1 MSVVDVREAITRAH
15 HEEWARVV
23 AALTRRFG
31 DLDIAEEAAA
41 EAFATAVERWP
52 ADGVPPNPG
61 AWLTTTANRKA
72 IDRIRRENKRDDKQ
86 KEAQMLYDDDPPEP
100 LGAIDDERLRLIFTC
115 CHPALAME
123 TRVALT
129 LRMVG
134 GLTVPE
140 IARAFLVQETTMGQ
154 RITRAKA
161 KIKAARIP
169 YRVPSAEDLPAR
181 VSGVLAV
188 LFLVFNEGYLA
199 TGPDTDPVRHDLTA
213 EAIRLTRLIRALMPE
228 DGEVAGLLALMLL
241 TEARRTARVSASGE
255 LVTLDEQDRGAWDAA
270 LVAEGHRLVRERLA
284 AGVAPGRYQ
293 ILAAINAVH
302 TSARDVRDTDWSQV
316 VALYDQLVRLDPSP
330 IIALNR
336 AIAVAE
342 LDGPEVALAAVD
354 RLEDT
359 LAGYHAYHATR
370 ADLLRRLGRSQ
381 ESRAAYDKAIELAG
395 NTAETAYLTR
405 RRDQLGVSREPRAP
419 TQAYAPAVTDD
430 IRYLVLDSA
439 GDESML
445 WELTWGLRVI
455 DGDGNEVEV
464 HARRS
469 VDEVRPVLAELVSR
483 GFVELYDFR
492 DPPGPTLE
500 REQAQAVIADDGYWI
515 VQSESD
521 KDAAYALTLT
531 DAGEAELT
539 RVIAAHE

>member
-1 MSVVDVREAITRAH
+1 VSVVDVRKAISRAH

-23 AALTRRFG
+23 ASLTRRFG

-52 ADGVPPNPG
+52 ADGVPRNPG
-61 AWLTTTANRKA
+61 GWLTTTANHKA
-72 IDRIRRENKRDDKQ
+72 IDRIRRESKRDDRQ
-86 KEAQMLYDDDPPEP
+86 KEAQMVYNDDPEP

-115 CHPALAME
+115 CHPALAMG

-140 IARAFLVQETTMGQ
+140 IARAFLVQETAMER

-199 TGPDTDPVRHDLTA
+199 TGSGTDPVRHELTA

-255 LVTLDEQDRGAWDAA
+255 LVALDEQDRGAWDAA
-270 LVAEGHRLVRERLA
+270 LIAEGHRLVRERLA

-302 TSARDVRDTDWSQV
+302 TSARDIRDTDWSQV
-316 VALYDQLVRLDPSP
+316 VALYNQLVRLDPSP
-330 IIALNR
+330 VIALNR

-342 LDGPEVALAAVD
+342 IDGPQVALATVD
-354 RLEDT
+354 RLEPK

-405 RRDQLGVSREPRAP
+405 RRDQLG
-419 TQAYAPAVTDD
+419 
-430 IRYLVLDSA
+430 
-439 GDESML
+439 
-445 WELTWGLRVI
+445 
-455 DGDGNEVEV
+455 
-464 HARRS
+464 
-469 VDEVRPVLAELVSR
+469 
-483 GFVELYDFR
+483 
-492 DPPGPTLE
+492 
-500 REQAQAVIADDGYWI
+500 
-515 VQSESD
+515 
-521 KDAAYALTLT
+521 
-531 DAGEAELT
+531 
-539 RVIAAHE
+539 

>member
-1 MSVVDVREAITRAH
+1 VNEAGVQEAITRAH
-15 HEEWARVV
+15 REEWARLV
-23 AALTRRFG
+23 ASLTRRFG

-41 EAFATAVERWP
+41 EAFATAVGRWP
-52 ADGVPPNPG
+52 ADGVPANPG

-72 IDRIRRENKRDDKQ
+72 IDRIRREHKRDDKH
-86 KEAQMLYDDDPPEP
+86 KEAQLLYDDPPEP

-140 IARAFLVQETTMGQ
+140 IARAFLVQDTTMEK

-169 YRVPSAEDLPAR
+169 YRLPSAEDLPAR

-199 TGPDTDPVRHDLTA
+199 TGPGTDPLRHDLTA
-213 EAIRLTRLIRALMPE
+213 EAIRLTRLIRALMPD

-241 TEARRTARVSASGE
+241 TEARRSARVSASGE
-255 LVTLDEQDRGAWDAA
+255 LVTLDQQDRGAWDAA
-270 LVAEGHRLVRERLA
+270 LIAEGHRLVRERLA
-284 AGVAPGRYQ
+284 VNVAPGRYQ
-293 ILAAINAVH
+293 ILAAISAVH

-316 VALYDQLVRLDPSP
+316 AALYDQLVRIDPSP
-330 IIALNR
+330 IVALNR

-354 RLEDT
+354 RLEDR

-370 ADLLRRLGRSQ
+370 ADLLRRLGRNQ
-381 ESRAAYDKAIELAG
+381 QSRSAYDKAIELAG
-395 NTAETAYLTR
+395 NIAETAYLTR
-405 RRDQLGVSREPRAP
+405 RRDQLGK
-419 TQAYAPAVTDD
+419 
-430 IRYLVLDSA
+430 
-439 GDESML
+439 
-445 WELTWGLRVI
+445 
-455 DGDGNEVEV
+455 
-464 HARRS
+464 
-469 VDEVRPVLAELVSR
+469 RP
-483 GFVELYDFR
+483 
-492 DPPGPTLE
+492 DPG
-500 REQAQAVIADDGYWI
+500 Q
-515 VQSESD
+515 
-521 KDAAYALTLT
+521 
-531 DAGEAELT
+531 
-539 RVIAAHE
+539 

>member
-1 MSVVDVREAITRAH
+1 MIDVEEAVTRAH

-31 DLDIAEEAAA
+31 DLDTAEEAAA

-72 IDRIRRENKRDDKQ
+72 IDRIRRENKRDDKHR
-86 KEAQMLYDDDPPEP
+86 EAQLVYDDPHEPP
-100 LGAIDDERLRLIFTC
+100 GAIDDDRLRLIFIC

-123 TRVALT
+123 ARVALT

-134 GLTVPE
+134 CLTVPE
-140 IARAFLVQETTMGQ
+140 IARAFLVAESAMGQ

-181 VSGVLAV
+181 VSGVLTV

-199 TGPDTDPVRHDLTA
+199 TGHDTDPVRHDLTA
-213 EAIRLTRLIRALMPE
+213 EAIRLTRLVRTLLPD

-241 TEARRTARVSASGE
+241 IEARRTARVSASGE
-255 LVTLDEQDRGAWDAA
+255 LVALDEQDRGAWDAA
-270 LVAEGHRLVRERLA
+270 LIAEGHRLVRERLAAAA

-302 TSARDVRDTDWSQV
+302 TCARDIRDTDWSQV
-316 VALYDQLVRLDPSP
+316 VALYDQLVHLDTSP
-330 IIALNR
+330 IIALNQ

-342 LDGPEVALAAVD
+342 IDGPEVALAAVD
-354 RLEDT
+354 RLEDK

-370 ADLLRRLGRSQ
+370 ADLLRRLGQRQ
-381 ESRAAYDKAIELAG
+381 QSRAAYDKSIELAG
-395 NTAETAYLTR
+395 NTAQTAYLTR
-405 RRDQLGVSREPRAP
+405 RRDQLR
-419 TQAYAPAVTDD
+419 
-430 IRYLVLDSA
+430 
-439 GDESML
+439 
-445 WELTWGLRVI
+445 
-455 DGDGNEVEV
+455 
-464 HARRS
+464 
-469 VDEVRPVLAELVSR
+469 
-483 GFVELYDFR
+483 
-492 DPPGPTLE
+492 
-500 REQAQAVIADDGYWI
+500 
-515 VQSESD
+515 
-521 KDAAYALTLT
+521 
-531 DAGEAELT
+531 
-539 RVIAAHE
+539 

>member
-1 MSVVDVREAITRAH
+1 VNRVDVREAITRAH

-23 AALTRRFG
+23 ASLTRRFG

-61 AWLTTTANRKA
+61 AWLTTTANRRA
-72 IDRIRRENKRDDKQ
+72 IDWIRRENKRDDKQ
-86 KEAQMLYDDDPPEP
+86 KEAQLLYDDDDATEP
-100 LGAIDDERLRLIFTC
+100 LDAIEDERLRLIFTC

-129 LRMVG
+129 LRMVA

-140 IARAFLVQETTMGQ
+140 IARAFLVQETTMGR

-169 YRVPSAEDLPAR
+169 YRVPSAEDLPPR

-213 EAIRLTRLIRALMPE
+213 EAIRLTRLIHALMPD

-241 TEARRTARVSASGE
+241 TEARRTARVSTSGE

-270 LVAEGHRLVRERLA
+270 LIAEGHQLVRERLA

-316 VALYDQLVRLDPSP
+316 VALYDQLVRIDPSP
-330 IIALNR
+330 IIALNQ

-354 RLEDT
+354 RLEDK

-370 ADLLRRLGRSQ
+370 ADLLRRLGRSRQ
-381 ESRAAYDKAIELAG
+381 SRAAYDKAIELAG
-395 NTAETAYLTR
+395 NTAQTAYLTR
-405 RRDQLGVSREPRAP
+405 RRDQLG
-419 TQAYAPAVTDD
+419 
-430 IRYLVLDSA
+430 
-439 GDESML
+439 
-445 WELTWGLRVI
+445 
-455 DGDGNEVEV
+455 
-464 HARRS
+464 
-469 VDEVRPVLAELVSR
+469 
-483 GFVELYDFR
+483 
-492 DPPGPTLE
+492 
-500 REQAQAVIADDGYWI
+500 
-515 VQSESD
+515 
-521 KDAAYALTLT
+521 
-531 DAGEAELT
+531 
-539 RVIAAHE
+539 

>member
-1 MSVVDVREAITRAH
+1 VNDVEETVTRAH

-23 AALTRRFG
+23 ASLTRRFG

-52 ADGVPPNPG
+52 SDGVPPNPG
-61 AWLTTTANRKA
+61 AWLNTTARRKA
-72 IDRIRRENKRDDKQ
+72 IDRTRRESKRDDKH
-86 KEAQMLYDDDPPEP
+86 KEAQMVYDDPPEP
-100 LGAIDDERLRLIFTC
+100 LGAIEDDRLRLIFTC

-123 TRVALT
+123 ARLALT
-129 LRMVG
+129 LRLVG

-140 IARAFLVQETTMGQ
+140 IARAFLVGESALGQ

-181 VSGVLAV
+181 LSGVLAV

-199 TGPDTDPVRHDLTA
+199 TGPDTDPLRHDLTA
-213 EAIRLTRLIRALMPE
+213 EAIRLTRLIRALLPG

-241 TEARRTARVSASGE
+241 TEARRTARISANGE
-255 LVTLDEQDRGAWDAA
+255 LVALDEQDRRAWDAE
-270 LVAEGHRLVRERLA
+270 LIAEGHRLVRERLAAAA

-302 TSARDVRDTDWSQV
+302 TSARDFHDTDWSQIL
-316 VALYDQLVRLDPSP
+316 ALYDQLVHLDPSP

-342 LDGPEVALAAVD
+342 LDGPEVALAIVD
-354 RLEDT
+354 RLAEA

-370 ADLLRRLGRSQ
+370 ADLLRRLGQSQ
-381 ESRAAYDKAIELAG
+381 QSRAAYDRAIELAG

-405 RRDQLGVSREPRAP
+405 RRDQL
-419 TQAYAPAVTDD
+419 Q
-430 IRYLVLDSA
+430 
-439 GDESML
+439 
-445 WELTWGLRVI
+445 
-455 DGDGNEVEV
+455 
-464 HARRS
+464 
-469 VDEVRPVLAELVSR
+469 
-483 GFVELYDFR
+483 
-492 DPPGPTLE
+492 
-500 REQAQAVIADDGYWI
+500 
-515 VQSESD
+515 
-521 KDAAYALTLT
+521 
-531 DAGEAELT
+531 
-539 RVIAAHE
+539 

>member
-1 MSVVDVREAITRAH
+1 VSVAGVREAITQAH

-23 AALTRRFG
+23 ASLTRRFG
-31 DLDIAEEAAA
+31 DLDVAEEAAA

-72 IDRIRRENKRDDKQ
+72 IDRIRRENKRDDKH
-86 KEAQMLYDDDPPEP
+86 KEAQLLHDDDPPEP
-100 LGAIDDERLRLIFTC
+100 ACAIDDERLRLIFTC

-129 LRMVG
+129 LRMVA

-140 IARAFLVQETTMGQ
+140 IARAFLVQEDAMGQ
-154 RITRAKA
+154 RITRAEA

-213 EAIRLTRLIRALMPE
+213 EAVRLTRLIRALMPE

-255 LVTLDEQDRGAWDAA
+255 LVTLVEQDRGTWDAE
-270 LVAEGHRLVRERLA
+270 LIAEGHQLVRERLA
-284 AGVAPGRYQ
+284 AAAAGAAPGRYQ
-293 ILAAINAVH
+293 VLAAISAVH

-316 VALYDQLVRLDPSP
+316 VALYDQLVRLDASP
-330 IIALNR
+330 IVALNR

-342 LDGPEVALAAVD
+342 LDGPEVALAGVD
-354 RLEDT
+354 RLDDT
-359 LAGYHAYHATR
+359 LAGYHLYHATR

-381 ESRAAYDKAIELAG
+381 QSRAAYDKAIELAG
-395 NTAETAYLTR
+395 NTAEIAYLTR
-405 RRDQLGVSREPRAP
+405 RRDQLG
-419 TQAYAPAVTDD
+419 
-430 IRYLVLDSA
+430 
-439 GDESML
+439 
-445 WELTWGLRVI
+445 
-455 DGDGNEVEV
+455 
-464 HARRS
+464 
-469 VDEVRPVLAELVSR
+469 
-483 GFVELYDFR
+483 
-492 DPPGPTLE
+492 
-500 REQAQAVIADDGYWI
+500 
-515 VQSESD
+515 
-521 KDAAYALTLT
+521 
-531 DAGEAELT
+531 
-539 RVIAAHE
+539 

>member
-1 MSVVDVREAITRAH
+1 VTDAREAITRAH
-15 HEEWARVV
+15 HEQWARVV

-31 DLDIAEEAAA
+31 DLDVAEEAAA

-52 ADGVPPNPG
+52 ADGIPANPG
-61 AWLTTTANRKA
+61 GWLTTTAGRKA
-72 IDRIRRENKRDDKQ
+72 IDRIRREHKRDGKQ
-86 KEAQMLYDDDPPEP
+86 KEAQLLYDDDPPESP
-100 LGAIDDERLRLIFTC
+100 GAIDDQRLRLIFTC
-115 CHPALAME
+115 CHPALALE

-134 GLTVPE
+134 GLTVSE
-140 IARAFLVQETTMGQ
+140 IARAFLVQETAMGR

-213 EAIRLTRLIRALMPE
+213 EAIRLTRLIRALMPT

-284 AGVAPGRYQ
+284 TVAATGVAPGRYQ

-316 VALYDQLVRLDPSP
+316 VALYDQLVRIDPSP

-336 AIAVAE
+336 AVAVAE

-354 RLEDT
+354 RLADK

-381 ESRAAYDKAIELAG
+381 QSRAAYDKAIELAG
-395 NTAETAYLTR
+395 NTAETAYLIR
-405 RRDQLGVSREPRAP
+405 RRDQLG
-419 TQAYAPAVTDD
+419 
-430 IRYLVLDSA
+430 
-439 GDESML
+439 
-445 WELTWGLRVI
+445 
-455 DGDGNEVEV
+455 
-464 HARRS
+464 
-469 VDEVRPVLAELVSR
+469 
-483 GFVELYDFR
+483 
-492 DPPGPTLE
+492 
-500 REQAQAVIADDGYWI
+500 
-515 VQSESD
+515 
-521 KDAAYALTLT
+521 
-531 DAGEAELT
+531 
-539 RVIAAHE
+539 